1 MTYNAGM
8 ARIDQL
14 KTIVHASPRAVSEF
28 VIAVAV
34 LVTAEPT
41 AASML
46 VGAVVSMTGELVRV
60 TAAGYGYNAGEVSV
74 RGPYRFVRHP
84 YFFGTTLLYMGIC
97 LAGRDP
103 FVMGLA
109 LLLLTLAFRRGIKR
123 DDMRYASFLGVRFTT
138 YRADV
143 PAFMPRLWP
152 AAADA
157 ADLTASRGFSLES
170 AILTGRRRELDALIG
185 LAVGYGLLFLCYK
198 LTERDLFHLAIMVTV
213 GLYLI
218 GRCFYYGFLRK
229 RSTHGHAALP
239 SASGLPRYQQSSD

>member
-1 MTYNAGM
+1 MLKAP
-8 ARIDQL
+8 AQL
-14 KTIVHASPRAVSEF
+14 KEIIHASPRAVTEF

-41 AASML
+41 ASSMI
-46 VGAVVSMTGELVRV
+46 VGAVVSLTGELVRI

-103 FVMGLA
+103 YVMGLA
-109 LLLLTLAFRRGIKR
+109 LLLLTLSFRRGIKR
-123 DDMRYASFLGVRFTT
+123 DDQRYATFLGVRFTT

-152 AAADA
+152 AAAEA
-157 ADLTASRGFSLES
+157 SGPTASRGFSLES

-185 LAVGYGLLFLCYK
+185 LVVGYGLLFLCYK
-198 LTERDLFHLAIMVTV
+198 LTGRDLFHWAVVVTV

-229 RSTHGHAALP
+229 RSTHGHASLP
-239 SASGLPRYQQSSD
+239 SSSGFSRH